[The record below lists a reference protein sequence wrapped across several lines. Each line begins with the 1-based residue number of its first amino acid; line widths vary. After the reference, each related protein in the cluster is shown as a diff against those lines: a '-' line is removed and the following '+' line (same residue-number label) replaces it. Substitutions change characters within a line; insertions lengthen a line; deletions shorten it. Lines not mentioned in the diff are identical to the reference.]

1 MLHDVNG
8 TWESAWRGVGF
19 QRSGAGFLVH
29 QSCHF
34 SYSSQK
40 PGLRF
45 RAKIVQLGVVSRLMY
60 GLWINMIGAVCVDRT
75 SEGQMSLC
83 YTCTDNW
90 CHMR

>member
-1 MLHDVNG
+1 MELMLHDLDG

-34 SYSSQK
+34 SHSSQK

-45 RAKIVQLGVVSRLMY
+45 RAKIVRLRVVSRSICNF
-60 GLWINMIGAVCVDRT
+60 WII
-75 SEGQMSLC
+75 
-83 YTCTDNW
+83 
-90 CHMR
+90 